1 MNTTE
6 KGNRLEDKLYEIL
19 ADLIERDE
27 FEDYK
32 KERLSLYKKPVYYSD
47 TREDN
52 IEFDVAIEVSD
63 PKKKETH
70 KPRHTLI
77 FECKNYNK
85 PVNVNAVE
93 RFVKQTEDIV
103 KSVGNVKPI
112 FVTNVGVT
120 KNAENYLKNNGCDY
134 ILLPDN
140 QETMELDWIFQRST
154 SLYNSITEYEKEA
167 RQTLYTGILPKQY
180 QLCCF
185 NNNYIGYDIYLFIQ
199 DILTNIQPTKNK
211 KITSPKIPYYSPDDI
226 ELLAQNIRQDNTNL
240 GMTFLQDLIQL
251 EQEKTGLSVEFCS
264 NHNLGRLS
272 SICFKKNHI
281 KIYLQQNLHRNIFT
295 LAHELAHYYLNHG
308 QFLKKEYVTA
318 QHFNT
323 HIRNPEL
330 AKLEYQANML
340 AGCLLMPKDRLVA
353 DVVELLRKFN
363 ITNKGFG
370 MIYLDEQDCNIQNFM
385 KISQSL
391 SAKYSVSMEALKIR
405 LQGLNILHIAD
416 NTPKQAKFSLT
427 DFMPNVLNDEVY
439 Y

>member
-32 KERLSLYKKPVYYSD
+32 KECLSLYKKPVYYSD

-120 KNAENYLKNNGCDY
+120 KNAENYLKNNGCGY

-180 QLCCF
+180 QLCCL
-185 NNNYIGYDIYLFIQ
+185 NDNYIGYDIYLFIQ
-199 DILTNIQPTKNK
+199 DILTSLQSKKNK
-211 KITSPKIPYYSPDDI
+211 TIIYPKIPYYSHDDI
-226 ELLAQNIRQDNTNL
+226 ELLAQKIRQDNTNL
-240 GMTFLQDLIQL
+240 GMDFLQDLIQL
-251 EQEKTGLSVEFCS
+251 EQEKTGLFVEFCS
-264 NHNLGRLS
+264 NHQSGRLG
-272 SICFKKNHI
+272 SICFKQNHI
-281 KIYLQQNLHRNIFT
+281 KIYLQQNPYRNIFT

-318 QHFNT
+318 QHFNINT
-323 HIRNPEL
+323 NIRNAEL

-340 AGCLLMPKDRLVA
+340 ASCLLMPKDKISL
-353 DVVELLRKFN
+353 DVLALLKILN
-363 ITNKGFG
+363 MKNKGFG

-391 SAKYSVSMEALKIR
+391 SAKYSVSIEALKIR
-405 LQGLNILHIAD
+405 LQGLNILHIVE
-416 NTPKQAKFSLT
+416 NTPKHIQRHIT
-427 DFMPNVLNDEVY
+427 DLISTNLIY
-439 Y
+439 

>member
-32 KERLSLYKKPVYYSD
+32 KECLSLYKKPVYYSD

-120 KNAENYLKNNGCDY
+120 KNAENYLKNNGCGY

-167 RQTLYTGILPKQY
+167 RQTLYTGILPEQY
-180 QLCCF
+180 QLCCL
-185 NNNYIGYDIYLFIQ
+185 NDNYIGYDIYLFIQ
-199 DILTNIQPTKNK
+199 DILTSLQSKKNK
-211 KITSPKIPYYSPDDI
+211 TIIYPKIPYYSHDDI
-226 ELLAQNIRQDNTNL
+226 ELLAQKIRQDNTNL
-240 GMTFLQDLIQL
+240 GMDFLQDLIQL
-251 EQEKTGLSVEFCS
+251 EQEKTGLFVEFCS
-264 NHNLGRLS
+264 NHQSGRLG
-272 SICFKKNHI
+272 SICFKQNHI
-281 KIYLQQNLHRNIFT
+281 KIYLQQNPYRNIFT

-318 QHFNT
+318 QHFNINT
-323 HIRNPEL
+323 NIRNAEL

-340 AGCLLMPKDRLVA
+340 ASCLLMPKDKISL
-353 DVVELLRKFN
+353 DVLELLKILN
-363 ITNKGFG
+363 MKNKGFG

-391 SAKYSVSMEALKIR
+391 SAKYSVSIEALKIR
-405 LQGLNILHIAD
+405 LQGLNILHIVE
-416 NTPKQAKFSLT
+416 NTPKHIQRHIT
-427 DFMPNVLNDEVY
+427 DLISTNLIY
-439 Y
+439 

>member
-32 KERLSLYKKPVYYSD
+32 KECLSLYKKPVYYSD

-120 KNAENYLKNNGCDY
+120 KNAENYLKNNGCGY

-180 QLCCF
+180 QLCCL
-185 NNNYIGYDIYLFIQ
+185 NDNYIGYDIYLFIQ
-199 DILTNIQPTKNK
+199 DILTSLQSKKNK
-211 KITSPKIPYYSPDDI
+211 TIIYPKIPYYSHDDI
-226 ELLAQNIRQDNTNL
+226 ELLAQKIRQDNTNL
-240 GMTFLQDLIQL
+240 GMDFLQDLIQL
-251 EQEKTGLSVEFCS
+251 EQEKTGLFVEFCS
-264 NHNLGRLS
+264 NHQSGRLG
-272 SICFKKNHI
+272 SICFKQNHI
-281 KIYLQQNLHRNIFT
+281 KIYLQQNPYRNIFT

-318 QHFNT
+318 QHFNINT
-323 HIRNPEL
+323 NIRNAEL

-340 AGCLLMPKDRLVA
+340 ASCLLMPKDKISL
-353 DVVELLRKFN
+353 DVLELLKILN
-363 ITNKGFG
+363 MKNKGFG

-391 SAKYSVSMEALKIR
+391 SAKYSVSIEALKIR
-405 LQGLNILHIAD
+405 LQGLNILHIVE
-416 NTPKQAKFSLT
+416 NTPTHIQRHIT
-427 DFMPNVLNDEVY
+427 DLISTNLIY
-439 Y
+439 

>member
-32 KERLSLYKKPVYYSD
+32 KECLSLYKKPVYYSD

-120 KNAENYLKNNGCDY
+120 KNAENYLKNNGCGY

-154 SLYNSITEYEKEA
+154 SLYHSITEYEKEA

-180 QLCCF
+180 QLCCL
-185 NNNYIGYDIYLFIQ
+185 NDNYIGYDIYLFIQ
-199 DILTNIQPTKNK
+199 DILTSLQSKKNK
-211 KITSPKIPYYSPDDI
+211 TIIYPKIPYYSHDDI
-226 ELLAQNIRQDNTNL
+226 ELLAQKIRQDNTNL
-240 GMTFLQDLIQL
+240 GMDFLQDLIQL
-251 EQEKTGLSVEFCS
+251 EQEKTGLFVEFCS
-264 NHNLGRLS
+264 NHQSGRLG
-272 SICFKKNHI
+272 SICFKQNHI
-281 KIYLQQNLHRNIFT
+281 KIYLQQNPYRNIFT

-318 QHFNT
+318 QHFNINT
-323 HIRNPEL
+323 NIRNAEL

-340 AGCLLMPKDRLVA
+340 ASCLLMPKDKISL
-353 DVVELLRKFN
+353 DVLALLKILN
-363 ITNKGFG
+363 MKNKGFG

-391 SAKYSVSMEALKIR
+391 SAKYSVSIEALKIR
-405 LQGLNILHIAD
+405 LQGLNILHIVE
-416 NTPKQAKFSLT
+416 NTPKHIQRHIT
-427 DFMPNVLNDEVY
+427 DLISTNLIY
-439 Y
+439 

>member
-32 KERLSLYKKPVYYSD
+32 KECLSLYKKPVYYSD

-120 KNAENYLKNNGCDY
+120 KNAENYLKNNGCGY

-180 QLCCF
+180 QLCCL
-185 NNNYIGYDIYLFIQ
+185 NDNYIGYDIYLFIQ
-199 DILTNIQPTKNK
+199 DILTSLQSKKNK
-211 KITSPKIPYYSPDDI
+211 TIIYPKIPYYSHDDI
-226 ELLAQNIRQDNTNL
+226 ELLAQKIRQDNTNL
-240 GMTFLQDLIQL
+240 GMDFLQDLIQL
-251 EQEKTGLSVEFCS
+251 EQEKTGLFVEFCS
-264 NHNLGRLS
+264 NHQSGRLG
-272 SICFKKNHI
+272 SICFKQNHI
-281 KIYLQQNLHRNIFT
+281 KIYLQQNPYRNIFT

-318 QHFNT
+318 QHFNINT
-323 HIRNPEL
+323 NIRNAEL

-340 AGCLLMPKDRLVA
+340 ASCLLMPKDKISL
-353 DVVELLRKFN
+353 DVLELLKILN
-363 ITNKGFG
+363 MKNKGFG

-391 SAKYSVSMEALKIR
+391 SAKYSVSIEALKIR
-405 LQGLNILHIAD
+405 LQGLNILHIVE
-416 NTPKQAKFSLT
+416 NTPKHIQRHIT
-427 DFMPNVLNDEVY
+427 DLISTNLIY
-439 Y
+439 

>member
-6 KGNRLEDKLYEIL
+6 KGNRLEDRLYERL
-19 ADLIERDE
+19 HKLIKRDD
-27 FEDYK
+27 FEGYK
-32 KERLSLYKKPVYYSD
+32 KEYLNLHKKPKYFSHD
-47 TREDN
+47 RDSN
-52 IEFDVAIEVSD
+52 IEFDVSIEVSN
-63 PKKKETH
+63 PKKKATH
-70 KPRHTLI
+70 KPHLTII
-77 FECKNYNK
+77 FECKNYGQSVGVSDVEELLAKTQGVVKTIGQVK
-85 PVNVNAVE
+85 PVL
-93 RFVKQTEDIV
+93 
-103 KSVGNVKPI
+103 
-112 FVTNVGVT
+112 VTNIGVQ
-120 KNAENYLKNNGCDY
+120 KGAENLLRNKGCGY

-154 SLYNSITEYEKEA
+154 SLYNSITEYEQEA

-180 QLCCF
+180 QLCCL

-199 DILTNIQPTKNK
+199 DILTSLQSKKNK
-211 KITSPKIPYYSPDDI
+211 KITYPKIPYYSHDDI
-226 ELLAQNIRQDNTNL
+226 ELLAQKIRQNNTNL
-240 GMTFLQDLIQL
+240 GMDFLQDVMQL

-264 NHNLGRLS
+264 NHQSSRLG
-272 SICFKKNHI
+272 SICFKQNHI
-281 KIYLQQNLHRNIFT
+281 KIYLQQNPHRNIFT

-353 DVVELLRKFN
+353 DVVKLLQTLN

-370 MIYLDEQDCNIQNFM
+370 MIYLDEQGCNIQNFM
-385 KISQSL
+385 KIAESL
-391 SAKYSVSMEALKIR
+391 SAKYSVSMETLKIR

-416 NTPKQAKFSLT
+416 NTPKQTKFSLT
-427 DFMPNVLNDEVY
+427 DFMPNILNDEVVY
-439 Y
+439 